1 MKTTLS
7 FLLLFALAVPAAAQ
21 TPAEQTPAVKTPP
34 KTPAKATS
42 SVPPAFKQ
50 TRQPGDVEVEPIKCF
65 WKTDR
70 STVIVG
76 ERFTVVLTCGII
88 DTDKIKAVPDFNQ
101 LEASTIGLQPFE
113 VVKGVR
119 HEDVRNPP
127 WRYVQYEY
135 TARLIAEGLF
145 EKDIDLPA
153 VKLTYHIQSSIGGG
167 STGRDQTYQLP
178 AMAMHV
184 ASLVPKKASDIRDT
198 TATTFAEIEG
208 RRVRSTGEFVA
219 ALIAFGFAVV
229 LLGLALVRVVGRYR
243 VRTPAARRPLGVGAV
258 LGGCLREAGRV
269 QADAAGGWTPQLA
282 SRALTVLRIGGAVAL
297 DRPVAQSI
305 VGVAAVPREGQIA
318 LRKGLLGRHRSLVS
332 TATTPGA
339 IARSLA
345 STNGHAPN
353 ARTEALLKEFE
364 ESLAVISRA
373 RYGRD
378 GKLDGSAL
386 DAAFE
391 SGVSALRR
399 LRTAKAWPMRMIGSL
414 TRQAAEIGWSS

>member
-1 MKTTLS
+1 MKRLLILT
-7 FLLLFALAVPAAAQ
+7 FLAFAAPAAAQ
-21 TPAEQTPAVKTPP
+21 APAAPAPAAKAPTKP
-34 KTPAKATS
+34 PAKAAS
-42 SVPPAFKQ
+42 SVPPAFQ
-50 TRQPGDVEVEPIKCF
+50 QIRQPGDVEVEPIKCF

-70 STVIVG
+70 STIIVG

-101 LEASTIGLQPFE
+101 LEGSTIGLQPFE

-127 WRYVQYEY
+127 YRYVQYEY

-153 VKLTYHIQSSIGGG
+153 VKLTYHIQSSVGGG

-184 ASLVPKKASDIRDT
+184 ASLVPKKAADIRDT
-198 TATTFAEIEG
+198 TATTFAEIEA

-243 VRTPAARRPLGVGAV
+243 VRTPAAERLLGVSAV
-258 LGGCLREAGRV
+258 LSGCLREAGRV
-269 QADAAGGWTPQLA
+269 QADAAGGWTPELA
-282 SRALTVLRIGGAVAL
+282 SRALTLLRIGGAVAL

-305 VGVAAVPREGQIA
+305 VGAGVAPREGQIA
-318 LRKGLLGRHRSLVS
+318 LRKGLLGRRRSLVS
-332 TATTPGA
+332 TATTPVA

-353 ARTEALLKEFE
+353 ARTEAILKELE
-364 ESLAVISRA
+364 ESLTVLSRA
-373 RYGRD
+373 RYGRE
-378 GKLDGSAL
+378 GKLEGPAL

-391 SGVSALRR
+391 SGVSALKK
-399 LRTAKAWPMRMIGSL
+399 LRTKNMWPMRTIGSL
-414 TRQAAEIGWSS
+414 TRQATEIGWSS

>member
-1 MKTTLS
+1 MRRLLILA
-7 FLLLFALAVPAAAQ
+7 FLALAAPATAQAPAAQ
-21 TPAEQTPAVKTPP
+21 TPVAKAPAKAPP
-34 KTPAKATS
+34 KATS
-42 SVPPAFKQ
+42 SAPAAFKQ

-70 STVIVG
+70 STIIVG

-88 DTDKIKAVPDFNQ
+88 DTDKIKALPDFNQ

-119 HEDVRNPP
+119 HEDVMNPP

-135 TARLIAEGLF
+135 TARLVAEGLF

-184 ASLVPKKASDIRDT
+184 ASLVPKKATDIRDT
-198 TATTFAEIEG
+198 TATTFAEIES

-243 VRTPAARRPLGVGAV
+243 VRTPAAERPLGVRAV
-258 LGGCLREAGRV
+258 LSGCLREAGRV
-269 QADAAGGWTPQLA
+269 QTDAAGGWTPELA

-297 DRPVAQSI
+297 DRQVAQSLASA
-305 VGVAAVPREGQIA
+305 GAVPREGQIA
-318 LRKGLLGRHRSLVS
+318 LRRGLLGRRRSLVS
-332 TATTPGA
+332 TATTPGT

-353 ARTEALLKEFE
+353 ARTEAMLKEFG
-364 ESLAVISRA
+364 ESLAVLSRA

-391 SGVSALRR
+391 SGVSALRK
-399 LRTAKAWPMRMIGSL
+399 LRTAKMWPMRMIGSL
-414 TRQAAEIGWSS
+414 TRQATEIGWSS

>member
-1 MKTTLS
+1 MKTVCS
-7 FLLLFALAVPAAAQ
+7 LLVLLALAAPAAAQ
-21 TPAEQTPAVKTPP
+21 APTAPAPAAKATAKP
-34 KTPAKATS
+34 PAKAAS
-42 SVPPAFKQ
+42 SVPPAFQQ

-70 STVIVG
+70 STIIVG

-88 DTDKIKAVPDFNQ
+88 DTDKIKAIPDFNQ
-101 LEASTIGLQPFE
+101 LEGSTIGLQPFE

-127 WRYVQYEY
+127 YRYVQYEY

-153 VKLTYHIQSSIGGG
+153 VKLTYHIQSSVGGG

-184 ASLVPKKASDIRDT
+184 ASLVPKKAADIRDT
-198 TATTFAEIEG
+198 TANTFAEIEA

-243 VRTPAARRPLGVGAV
+243 VRTPAAERLLGVSAV
-258 LGGCLREAGRV
+258 LSGCLREAGRV
-269 QADAAGGWTPQLA
+269 QADAAGGWTPELA

-305 VGVAAVPREGQIA
+305 VGAGVAPREGQIA
-318 LRKGLLGRHRSLVS
+318 LRKGLLGRRRSLVS
-332 TATTPGA
+332 TATTPVA

-353 ARTEALLKEFE
+353 ARTEAILKELE
-364 ESLAVISRA
+364 ESLTVLSRA
-373 RYGRD
+373 RYGRE
-378 GKLDGSAL
+378 GKLEGPAL
-386 DAAFE
+386 DAALE
-391 SGVSALRR
+391 SGVSALKK
-399 LRTAKAWPMRMIGSL
+399 LRTKNTWPMRTIGSL
-414 TRQAAEIGWSS
+414 TRQATEIGWSS